1 VTATVGA
8 ACQGGEVLVETVQLP
23 YRAPLDLDALLRF
36 LGARAVDGV
45 ESYRDGVYARSLAL
59 PHGPAVVEL
68 SAGPGDSVRCA
79 LWLADGR
86 DREAAVGRC
95 RRLLDLD
102 TDPAVVS
109 AALAAD
115 PVLGPLVGK
124 APGLRVP
131 GHVDGLEMA
140 VRAVLGQQ
148 VSVQAARL
156 LAGRLTARYGT
167 DLPLPHP
174 TVTRLFPTAAALRDA
189 ELGMPASRLRALR
202 AVAVA
207 VDGGLALHPA
217 VDRAE
222 TERRLLALAGIG
234 PWTVS
239 YLAMRVLADPDAFL
253 PWDVGVRHALT
264 RLGLPADP
272 AAAAR
277 LAESWRPWRSYALL
291 HLWHSL
297 DRKDV

>member
-1 VTATVGA
+1 
-8 ACQGGEVLVETVQLP
+8 VLVKTVPLR

-68 SAGPGDSVRCA
+68 SAGAGDEVRCV
-79 LWLADGR
+79 LRLADGR
-86 DREAAVGRC
+86 DAPAAVGRC
-95 RRLLDLD
+95 RQQLDLD
-102 TDPAVVS
+102 TDPAAIAS
-109 AALAAD
+109 AFEAD
-115 PVLGPLVGK
+115 PVLGPLVAK

-148 VSVQAARL
+148 VSVRAARV
-156 LAGRLTARYGT
+156 LAGRLTARYGRP
-167 DLPLPHP
+167 LPLRHP
-174 TVTRLFPTAAALRDA
+174 TVTRLFPTAAALREADI
-189 ELGMPASRLRALR
+189 GMPASRLRALR

-207 VDGGLALHPA
+207 VHDGLALDPT

-222 TERRLLALAGIG
+222 TERRLLALPGIG
-234 PWTVS
+234 PWTTS

-253 PWDVGVRHALT
+253 PSDVGVRHALT

-272 AAAAR
+272 VAAAR
-277 LAESWRPWRSYALL
+277 LAESWRPWRSYALV